1 MIGIEEVNLINFRN
15 IYQEYNID
23 EERLAKIKKKL
34 KIYIIIQTLVDKH
47 LQQIIRKIVIK
58 KIERKENVEKMLII

>member
-23 EERLAKIKKKL
+23 EERLAKIKKEIENKYNNPD
-34 KIYIIIQTLVDKH
+34 ISGQTPSTNYS
-47 LQQIIRKIVIK
+47 QNSNK
-58 KIERKENVEKMLII
+58 KKERKENVQKMLII